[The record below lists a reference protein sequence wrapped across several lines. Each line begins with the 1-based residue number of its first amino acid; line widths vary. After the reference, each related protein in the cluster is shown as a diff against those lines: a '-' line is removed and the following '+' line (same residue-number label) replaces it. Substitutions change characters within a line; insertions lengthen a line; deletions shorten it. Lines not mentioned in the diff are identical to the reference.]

1 MDPLHLVAR
10 ARAVWESRAG
20 GSAAFSPAPRVAVVP
35 ESGLCP
41 PGWAGVVSIAGAVI
55 ATAPGPAA
63 AVILQR
69 ALGQWPAAVVADGEP
84 AGAVSA
90 GADMAGTDLA
100 GPDDP
105 SAVLV
110 SADLPGAELLRRL
123 LPVADLRGPA
133 ALAYL
138 DATEFRP
145 GSGRPPGAAGVVS
158 ARDLR
163 RFLSEC
169 DPADAEES
177 GLAGITSPAFA
188 FRELG
193 EITAAAGY
201 REWRGGVA
209 HLSVL
214 TAAPAR
220 GRGLARAVA
229 SAAVAH
235 ALGRGLLPQWRAMP
249 PASRRVAAALG
260 FRELGWQASILLRA

>member
-1 MDPLHLVAR
+1 MAR

-20 GSAAFSPAPRVAVVP
+20 GAAAFSPVARVAVGP

-41 PGWAGVVSIAGAVI
+41 AGWAGVVSIGGSVI
-55 ATAPGPAA
+55 ATAPDQAA
-63 AVILQR
+63 AATLQR
-69 ALGQWPAAVVADGEP
+69 ALGEWAAAAVADGDR
-84 AGAVSA
+84 AGAALA
-90 GADMAGTDLA
+90 GADLG
-100 GPDDP
+100 G
-105 SAVLV
+105 
-110 SADLPGAELLRRL
+110 ADLLRRL

-138 DATEFRP
+138 DAAEFRP
-145 GSGRPPGAAGVVS
+145 GPVRPPGSAGAVS
-158 ARDLR
+158 DRDLR
-163 RFLSEC
+163 RFL
-169 DPADAEES
+169 ADGDAADVEES

-188 FRELG
+188 IRELG
-193 EITAAAGY
+193 QITAAAGY

-214 TAAPAR
+214 TGAPAR

-235 ALGRGLLPQWRAMP
+235 ALGRGLLPQWRAVP

-260 FRELGWQASILLRA
+260 FRELGWQASILLRT